1 MISFDGIVRISF
13 HDMARGRQQ
22 LIEHPR
28 IGRRAI
34 SAHLDWVWAL
44 GEGTGKESASSC
56 QIPLLGDQDIDD
68 LAILVDRPIQI
79 DPAPGDLHICLID
92 TPPITRRMPTR
103 PGRINQQ
110 QGEPLHPPVDR
121 DMIDLDAPLG

>member
-1 MISFDGIVRISF
+1 MIGFDGIVRISL

-34 SAHLDWVWAL
+34 GTHLCGAWAVV
-44 GEGTGKESASSC
+44 EGTGKEAASGR
-56 QIPLLGDQDIDD
+56 QIPFFGYQDIDD

-79 DPAPGDLHICLID
+79 DPAPSDLDVALID
-92 TPPITRRMPTR
+92 EPPITRRV
-103 PGRINQQ
+103 G
-110 QGEPLHPPVDR
+110 GAE
-121 DMIDLDAPLG
+121 